1 MERTTF
7 TIQSRDGGPEVRFDM
22 TMAAQLGAK
31 YKLRKDPEYKTLD
44 KSDQLGV
51 LIVAEAIYSA
61 RDHGVE
67 VDFEIPDNMTLS
79 AVLAF
84 DRKYVVSIDAFDPDK
99 KDGQEEED
107 DANPTATTPASS

>member
-1 MERTTF
+1 MKRTTF
-7 TIQSRDGGPEVRFDM
+7 TIQSRDGGPEIRFDM

-61 RDHGVE
+61 RDYGVE
-67 VDFEIPDNMTLS
+67 VDFDVPDDMTVS

-99 KDGQEEED
+99 KDGQEEEA